1 MTHRPSHLVTVAL
14 PAAREHHSKEIL
26 HVTPLHLQQA
36 LETAEAFQQA
46 NPGQGQAFDHARTLR
61 AARTLPDSTVVRT
74 TDGTLVEDT
83 IRISTLVTELAGH
96 LFATLELTYTDVHFR
111 SQVQAA
117 LTNAFTGLA
126 EQHDDGWLRWLAT
139 DGTSTGYRY
148 NLFLV
153 LQNEETAGSL
163 AAAQISLTVTVGLPK
178 YRVLRLTTGDTARFS
193 LRVQALHLVQ
203 TLRPDLSPRTPATQ
217 QPASVPAPATWRPLP
232 RRS

>member
-46 NPGQGQAFDHARTLR
+46 NPGQGRAFDHASILG
-61 AARTLPDSTVVRT
+61 AARNLPDSTLLRT
-74 TDGTLVEDT
+74 TDSTLIEDT
-83 IRISTLVTELAGH
+83 IRVGTLVTELGGH
-96 LFATLELTYTDVHFR
+96 LFSTLQLGYTDVHFR
-111 SQVQAA
+111 SQVNAA

-126 EQHDDGWLRWLAT
+126 EQHDDSWLRWLAT

-153 LQNEETAGSL
+153 LQNEETADSL

-178 YRVLRLTTGDTARFS
+178 HRVLRLTTGDTARFS

-203 TLRPDLSPRTPATQ
+203 TLQPDLALRAPEPQ
-217 QPASVPAPATWRPLP
+217 QLASVPPPATGQPLP
-232 RRS
+232 HRS